1 MNRTKRDRRATK
13 NLPWQ
18 DGWLTVYRGKLPGE
32 SHKPNSTIFCAS
44 NGADRRL
51 LYSAFS
57 TRNYDEHG
65 RLAQPSFIE
74 ELEARGYDIETL
86 EFRIKRKATT

>member
-1 MNRTKRDRRATK
+1 MNRTKHDRRATK

-32 SHKPNSTIFCAS
+32 SHKQNSTIFCAS

-57 TRNYDEHG
+57 TKNYDEHG
-65 RLAQPSFIE
+65 RLTAMTAGGPQVGGVGRLQVGDE
-74 ELEARGYDIETL
+74 R
-86 EFRIKRKATT
+86 